1 MFKNQI
7 LRNLLD
13 RKSSTCWFLSRNE
26 NSKVL
31 YRIFQNMCNVKNDF
45 FLEKYLFAYKF
56 EIYFS
61 FERVC
66 NLNFSFFPY
75 ILKYSV

>member
-26 NSKVL
+26 NNEVL
-31 YRIFQNMCNVKNDF
+31 YRIFQNMSTSKTIFSWKN
-45 FLEKYLFAYKF
+45 
-56 EIYFS
+56 IFS
-61 FERVC
+61 
-66 NLNFSFFPY
+66 Y
-75 ILKYSV
+75 TDLKYTFHLKKFAI